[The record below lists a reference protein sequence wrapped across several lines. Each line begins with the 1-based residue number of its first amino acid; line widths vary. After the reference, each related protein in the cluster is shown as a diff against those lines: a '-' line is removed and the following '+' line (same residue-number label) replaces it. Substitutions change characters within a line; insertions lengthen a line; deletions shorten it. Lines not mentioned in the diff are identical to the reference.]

1 MSSPIPAPIP
11 APKTPSNQE
20 INPAHIM
27 AEQAPPQMRTSTPA
41 PMPPPKKASKPDNQA
56 EIAENAENEFLPESG
71 AQPGP
76 VEPVKSLKANLGDPA
91 DSQ

>member
-1 MSSPIPAPIP
+1 MPGYMQTPT
-11 APKTPSNQE
+11 PKT
-20 INPAHIM
+20 
-27 AEQAPPQMRTSTPA
+27 
-41 PMPPPKKASKPDNQA
+41 MPPPKKASKPDNQA

-71 AQPGP
+71 APPGP